1 MRDID
6 GNRAN
11 RARYEHTYGTACCTS
26 VEHAIIS
33 SVTNVNHKLSLTS
46 RIQECKACVQ
56 LFGVVQY
63 HGMGAS
69 TSTPIYQIHPCVCVA
84 LEAKRHL
91 LAHNLG
97 TFCSRR
103 QKRVKIASKVALS
116 SRNSAGDAKPC
127 AWRLGCEQTRQITA
141 CPTADTC
148 T

>member
-33 SVTNVNHKLSLTS
+33 SVTNVNQKLSLTN

-63 HGMGAS
+63 HGC
-69 TSTPIYQIHPCVCVA
+69 IHFDA
-84 LEAKRHL
+84 
-91 LAHNLG
+91 NLPD
-97 TFCSRR
+97 SSLRVRR
-103 QKRVKIASKVALS
+103 A
-116 SRNSAGDAKPC
+116 
-127 AWRLGCEQTRQITA
+127 
-141 CPTADTC
+141 
-148 T
+148 